1 MPRPAARPRR
11 LVLAE
16 VLGLTGLLMGGAL
29 LAGPGGSTLAA
40 RPAGNS
46 PAQSSPRSHGQ
57 GAAGSSAPARDGIGG
72 LDHNLLAAA
81 TLGDLELVKR
91 LLASGASAQAA
102 DERGRSALL
111 VAVYSRHTEVAKALV
126 AAGAD
131 VNRKDMESNSPFLL
145 AASTG
150 QLELVQLALAHGAD
164 LNSTDSYDNTAL
176 IAACEHGNTEVVKVL
191 LKAGV
196 AVDHVNRQGWTAL
209 LETIVMGDGSARYED
224 TVQLLLD
231 AGADANLA
239 DRDGTTPTRHA
250 RERSYK
256 TMVKMLV
263 RVRGH

>member
-29 LAGPGGSTLAA
+29 LAGPGGSSLAA
-40 RPAGNS
+40 RPAG
-46 PAQSSPRSHGQ
+46 
-57 GAAGSSAPARDGIGG
+57 GAASHAASRSQAPAGTAASGPREGVGA
-72 LDHNLLAAA
+72 LDRNLIAAA
-81 TLGDLELVKR
+81 MQGDLELVKR
-91 LLASGASAQAA
+91 LLAAGASAQAT

-111 VAVYSRHTEVAKALV
+111 VAVDSRHTEVAKTLV
-126 AAGAD
+126 AAGAN
-131 VNRKDMESNSPFLL
+131 VNRKDIDANSPFLL
-145 AASTG
+145 AAATG
-150 QLELVQLALAHGAD
+150 QLEMVQLSLAHGAD
-164 LNSTDSYDNTAL
+164 LASTDSNDSTAL
-176 IAACEHGNTEVVKVL
+176 ILASQHGNTEVVKVL

-196 AVDHVNRQGWTAL
+196 PVDHVNRQGWTAL

-239 DRDGTTPTRHA
+239 DRDGTSPTRHA

-263 RVRGH
+263 RARGH

>member
-1 MPRPAARPRR
+1 MPRTSARPRR

-29 LAGPGGSTLAA
+29 LAGPGGSSLAA
-40 RPAGNS
+40 RPASTG
-46 PAQSSPRSHGQ
+46 PAQTSPRSHAQ
-57 GAAGSSAPARDGIGG
+57 GSASSSRDSVGA
-72 LDHNLLAAA
+72 LDRNLIAAA

-91 LLASGASAQAA
+91 LLAAGASAQAT
-102 DERGRSALL
+102 DERGRNALL

-131 VNRKDMESNSPFLL
+131 VNRKDIESNSPFLL
-145 AASTG
+145 AAATG
-150 QLELVQLALAHGAD
+150 QLEVVQLALAHGAD
-164 LNSTDSYDNTAL
+164 LNGTDKNDSTAL
-176 IAACEHGNTEVVKVL
+176 IVACEHGNTEVVKVL

-196 AVDHVNRQGWTAL
+196 AIDHVNRQGWTAL

-256 TMVKMLV
+256 TMVKMLM
-263 RVRGH
+263 RMRGH